1 MKSVLNLI
9 IMLTLTASTGY
20 GQQYWQKVSSPA
32 NKTLSKCHFVDSL
45 YGWAAGDS
53 GTIVHTS
60 NGGVN
65 WVLQNTGIDYY
76 SIDDI
81 FFIDHLTGWALC
93 NDFLF
98 TGTIV
103 LRTTNGGNLWTSY
116 RYPDS
121 TKVWNVVY
129 FLNAQTGFLTGFSG
143 IFYKTT
149 NGGSNWFGT
158 YLDTSYCPLLYQL
171 QKTRLY
177 FINDNTGF
185 ACGGQ
190 IDIQGMMWK
199 TTDAGL
205 NWKTYC
211 VSAEPLYDVK
221 AVSPTKI
228 IATGGDFEYGMSTT
242 VSYDGGSTWET
253 EVTGLFGRGRSV
265 AFRTPSEL
273 WIPLDF
279 AQTFGVSLDS
289 GRIGSPWQQISA
301 EDSTGVVA
309 VVFLSPTLGWAF
321 GTKGNILKYNPSVIG
336 INSNEHVPE
345 AFTLSQNYPNPFN
358 PETKIGY
365 TLNSGGIVKVD
376 IFDVTGKLEAT
387 LENVYRPAGYHEVKW
402 NAADYSSGVY
412 FYRITFGSG
421 SVTKKM
427 MLLK

>member
-1 MKSVLNLI
+1 MKIVLKLLVVLLLSV
-9 IMLTLTASTGY
+9 SSGY
-20 GQQYWQKVSSPA
+20 AQQYWQKVNSPVS
-32 NKTLSKCHFVDSL
+32 KTLSKCHFVDSL

-60 NGGVN
+60 NGGIN
-65 WVLQNTGIDYY
+65 WVSQNSGIDYY
-76 SIDDI
+76 TIDDI
-81 FFIDHLTGWALC
+81 FFIDRSTGWALC
-93 NDFLF
+93 NDFLY

-103 LRTTNGGNLWTSY
+103 LRTTNGGTQWTNY
-116 RYPDS
+116 RYPDT
-121 TKVWNVVY
+121 TKVFNVVY
-129 FLNAQTGFLTGFSG
+129 FLNQQTGFLTGFSG
-143 IFYKTT
+143 VFYKTT
-149 NGGSNWFGT
+149 NAGSNWFGT

-221 AVSPTKI
+221 AVSPTKL
-228 IATGGDFEYGMSTT
+228 IATGGDFEYGMSIT
-242 VSYDGGSTWET
+242 VSYDAGESWNT

-265 AFRTPSEL
+265 AYRTSSEL

-279 AQTFGVSLDS
+279 SQTFGVSLDS
-289 GRIGSPWQQISA
+289 GRIGSPWQQVQA

-309 VVFLSPTLGWAF
+309 AVFLSPTLGWAF
-321 GTKGNILKYNPSVIG
+321 GTKGNILKYNPAVIG
-336 INSNEHVPE
+336 IGSNEHVPE
-345 AFTLSQNYPNPFN
+345 AFSLSQNYPNPFN
-358 PETKIGY
+358 PNTTIGY
-365 TLNSGGIVKVD
+365 TLSSGGIVKLE
-376 IFDVTGKLEAT
+376 IFDVGGKFIT
-387 LENVYRPAGYHEVKW
+387 SLENVYRPAGYHEVVW
-402 NAADYSSGVY
+402 DAANFASGVY
-412 FYRITFGSG
+412 LYRISTGFGSI
-421 SVTKKM
+421 TKKM